1 MKSVKIL
8 NLNMLSCQIKNL
20 SFRFVL
26 HLLMLDS
33 LIHCNDTIVS
43 QVLRE
48 HTITTKNGRVMKIS
62 YISTKIENKILQV
75 VPIGGKMVRNSFE
88 CRKHCALTV
97 NCIALNLQ
105 PANATYF
112 NCHLLDKDHYKRP
125 HLFVDSIGGEYHVV
139 SVRI

>member
-1 MKSVKIL
+1 
-8 NLNMLSCQIKNL
+8 MLWCQIKNL
-20 SFRFVL
+20 SFRFVF
-26 HLLMLDS
+26 HLTMLDS
-33 LIHCNDTIVS
+33 LIHCTDTIVS

-48 HTITTKNGRVMKIS
+48 HTITTKNGTVMKIS
-62 YISTKIENKILQV
+62 YMTKIENKILQV
-75 VPIGGKMVRNSFE
+75 VPISGTLVRNSFE

-97 NCIALNLQ
+97 DCIALNLQ

-112 NCHLLDKDHYKRP
+112 NCHLLDNDHYKRP